1 MRKKFLI
8 VAAVLMLVMISVTAA
23 AGDDQPSDRYAARY
37 VDGDIHFNLKSQEKA
52 ACVLNMRPMEN
63 IHETETF
70 NFDLS
75 GGEKGEYFSLK
86 FTEKTSE
93 STFFRKITDVQIEYD
108 LEPVIGE
115 TELNV
120 SVSAGLMAR
129 VYDRGLS
136 LHGDDEKG
144 KGDGGEN
151 GLYLLDREKMTE
163 QAASLSL
170 RIVRPAPGA
179 IAAAVICILATAA
192 AIACA
197 CMGRVKKRNR
207 RIKI

>member
-1 MRKKFLI
+1 MRKKFRI
-8 VAAVLMLVMISVTAA
+8 IAAVLMLVMISVTTA
-23 AGDDQPSDRYAARY
+23 AGADQPTDRYAARY

-63 IHETETF
+63 IDETGTF

-75 GGEKGEYFSLK
+75 GGEKGEYFSLE
-86 FTEKTSE
+86 FTENKSE
-93 STFFRKITDVQIEYD
+93 STFFRKITDVQIEYN

-136 LHGDDEKG
+136 LYGDDGKD
-144 KGDGGEN
+144 KGDGGEK
-151 GLYLLDREKMTE
+151 GLYLLDREKMTG

-179 IAAAVICILATAA
+179 FAAAVICILVAAA
-192 AIACA
+192 AIVCV
-197 CMGRVKKRNR
+197 CRGIVKKRNSPAV
-207 RIKI
+207 